1 MSAFEQRMQEYITMI
16 NEAAAQY
23 VSAEA
28 FKGRESEGLSVML
41 DAMSYSLENGGKR
54 IRPLLTLEFCRVC
67 GGDPRAALP
76 LALGIEMI
84 HTYSLIHDDLPCMD
98 NDDMRRGKP
107 SNHKVYGYANA
118 LLAGDGLLT
127 LAFETVLGAKELS
140 AEKRAAAGCLLLE
153 CDLACVCLILRLLD
167 VQVIRGCRL
176 CQTARHQEVA
186 AVALADLDQL
196 ALFALALN
204 VGLENYFHDDYSFC
218 VY

>member
-1 MSAFEQRMQEYITMI
+1 MYTEGLDRLLEHDLLLR
-16 NEAAAQY
+16 Y
-23 VSAEA
+23 VQTVLLVQLLSDFLGGNSAEQTA
-28 FKGRESEGLSVML
+28 
-41 DAMSYSLENGGKR
+41 A
-54 IRPLLTLEFCRVC
+54 
-67 GGDPRAALP
+67 RAALCRN
-76 LALGIEMI
+76 L
-84 HTYSLIHDDLPCMD
+84 Y
-98 NDDMRRGKP
+98 R
-107 SNHKVYGYANA
+107 A
-118 LLAGDGLLT
+118 LLE
-127 LAFETVLGAKELS
+127 FLGCL
-140 AEKRAAAGCLLLE
+140 AGCLLLK